1 MVLVFG
7 AFILG
12 GERVIMLFG
21 LGLAGAVLLDALV
34 IRIALVPGLMLLTGK
49 ANWWLPRWLDRA
61 LPHLNVEGDVH
72 DGPRPEQ
79 RTHSQLPIGDPVRAD
94 GPA

>member
-1 MVLVFG
+1 
-7 AFILG
+7 
-12 GERVIMLFG
+12 
-21 LGLAGAVLLDALV
+21 
-34 IRIALVPGLMLLTGK
+34 MLLTGK